1 MQIPNLLLLGCLGE
15 DDIVCDDDGYGEH
28 DGKYYDD
35 GVGVVML
42 MRVMV
47 RITMR
52 KRHCTDAPSPVA
64 GKDKVEAGHETRHP
78 SHATGNNNLV
88 SFEF

>member
-1 MQIPNLLLLGCLGE
+1 MMVLL
-15 DDIVCDDDGYGEH
+15 V
-28 DGKYYDD
+28 
-35 GVGVVML
+35 
-42 MRVMV
+42 RVMV
-47 RITMR
+47 KITMR

-64 GKDKVEAGHETRHP
+64 SKDKVEAGHETQHP

>member
-1 MQIPNLLLLGCLGE
+1 MIKMPRKLLIIGRMVVFVMMTAMARMMVVLLP
-15 DDIVCDDDGYGEH
+15 
-28 DGKYYDD
+28 KR
-35 GVGVVML
+35 M
-42 MRVMV
+42 MV

-64 GKDKVEAGHETRHP
+64 GKDKVEAGHKTQHP

-88 SFEF
+88 SEDI